1 MEDNCVALAPC
12 QRQAIESIR
21 TEAIALRSESQSVLS
36 HVFRMSNLS
45 DSDILA
51 TKEIIK
57 KHARVA
63 LHFHPDRP
71 AGGRLVAQALLQD
84 GVYKTQFETGIS
96 NGLVAMHPGGL
107 RDDWERHLFHGAYQM
122 EGVTASQRPRYGA
135 LDLVRNADGPA
146 PRFGSCFFILKPH
159 TTTRSTF
166 TFGGSQDRPK
176 YQGTA
181 DELDAILAAL
191 MEESFTRDFALGI
204 DQMRPRQLYSRLC
217 NLETGYSDLYENRP
231 ASHNLDHVVE
241 AQVHGEVL
249 LGRDVEALVVDPAFH
264 STRVGQALVD
274 MASTYGFPILYHSGF
289 ALRTEEVPADFR
301 GPTMPSLAERVAG
314 AGGVVDTACLG
325 RAVQSL
331 TENPKLWED
340 RGTFK
345 DVLQEIKL
353 LWHVLVKY
361 GRPLREVVQSHLH

>member
-1 MEDNCVALAPC
+1 M
-12 QRQAIESIR
+12 ESIR
-21 TEAIALRSESQSVLS
+21 AEAVALRPESQAILS

-45 DSDILA
+45 DSEISK

-57 KHARVA
+57 RHARIA

-71 AGGRLVAQALLQD
+71 AGGRLVAQALLED

-96 NGLVAMHPGGL
+96 NGLVAMQSGGP
-107 RDDWERHLFHGAYQM
+107 RDEWERHLFHGAYQM

-135 LDLVRNADGPA
+135 LDLMRNPDGPA
-146 PRFGSCFFILKPH
+146 PRFGSCFFVLKPDA
-159 TTTRSTF
+159 TKRATF
-166 TFGGSQDRPK
+166 TFGGSQDKPK

-181 DELDAILAAL
+181 DEFDGILAAL
-191 MEESFTRDFALGI
+191 MEESFTRDFALGV
-204 DQMRPRQLYSRLC
+204 DRMRPRPLYSRLC
-217 NLETGYSDLYENRP
+217 SLKDDYLNLYDNGQ

-241 AQVHGEVL
+241 AQIHGEVL
-249 LGRDVEALVVDPAFH
+249 LGRDIEALVADPAF
-264 STRVGQALVD
+264 VGTAIGQQLVD
-274 MASTYGFPILYHSGF
+274 MASTYGFQILYHSGF
-289 ALRTEEVPADFR
+289 ALRTEEIPADFR
-301 GPTMPSLAERVAG
+301 GPTMPSLAERIAG
-314 AGGVVDTACLG
+314 PGGVVDTACLG

-340 RGTFK
+340 RGAFR

-361 GRPLREVVQSHLH
+361 GRPLREAVHSQ